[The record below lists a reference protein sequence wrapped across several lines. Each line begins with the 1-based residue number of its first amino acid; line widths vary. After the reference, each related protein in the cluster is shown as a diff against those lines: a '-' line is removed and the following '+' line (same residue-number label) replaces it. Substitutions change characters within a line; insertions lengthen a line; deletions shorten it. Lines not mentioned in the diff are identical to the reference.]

1 MAEIKGR
8 VLVTGATGLI
18 GSSVVEQL
26 LANGGLE
33 VFAAGRN
40 VTHARERFATLWDNS
55 LFHFIK
61 YDVREPLEG
70 DINFDYIIHCAGG
83 ACPGAFASDPV
94 GVMMA
99 NIEGVKLLM
108 DYGRSHAMRRF
119 VYISSG
125 EVYGER
131 TDKSAETIWRENES
145 GFVDPMSPRSCYPSA
160 KRAAETL
167 CASYAAQY
175 GIDVVVA
182 RPCHTYGPHFSPRDN
197 RAFAQFIAKA
207 ARGEDIVLKSRGEQY
222 RSWLYVEDCAS
233 AIITIMERGVSGEA
247 YNVADETQC
256 VTIRDFAQTVAD
268 ESGVSLTFDLPSDD
282 EKRGF
287 SVISRAVFD
296 TTKLRSLGWTPTH
309 TLQEGLHATM
319 AALKKTK

>member
-1 MAEIKGR
+1 MAEIKR
-8 VLVTGATGLI
+8 RILVTGATGLI

-26 LANGGLE
+26 LAEGRSE

-40 VTHARERFATLWDNS
+40 VAHARERFASSWGNS

-70 DINFDYIIHCAGG
+70 DIDFDYIIHCAGG

-108 DYGRSHAMRRF
+108 DYGRTHSMRRF

-131 TDKSAETIWRENES
+131 HDKSAAPVWRECES

-207 ARGEDIVLKSRGEQY
+207 ARGEDIVLKSCGEQY
-222 RSWLYVEDCAS
+222 RSWLYVEDCAR

-256 VTIRDFAQTVAD
+256 VTIHDFAQTIAD
-268 ESGVSLTFDLPSDD
+268 EGGVRLTFDLPSDD

-287 SVISRAVFD
+287 SVITRAVFD

-309 TLQEGLHATM
+309 TLAEGLHATM
-319 AALKKTK
+319 AALKKTR